1 MVATFIPW
9 QVVHSISV
17 TMPVVSFFRLSV
29 VFVFSSMP
37 FASRRTSAPASR
49 STSARRQR
57 GPTSFPL
64 FVPFITVH
72 TSFRSWFLPNV
83 FAVVHF
89 RSCSFFF
96 VPSSGRTLS
105 SFTLYSPF
113 LFLRAFFAALRPTSA
128 EIVGADWNTVTS
140 WSATTS
146 ASCSASRRAARTAI
160 DWRTA
165 SSASSGG
172 WAEITRWTILREL
185 A

>member
-1 MVATFIPW
+1 MVASFIPW
-9 QVVHSISV
+9 SVVHSISV
-17 TMPVVSFFRLSV
+17 TMPVVSLFRLSV
-29 VFVFSSMP
+29 VFVFHSVS

-57 GPTSFPL
+57 GPTSFSL

-83 FAVVHF
+83 LAVVHF
-89 RSCSFFF
+89 RSCSLFF
-96 VPSSGRTLS
+96 VPSSGRTS
-105 SFTLYSPF
+105 TSFILYSSF
-113 LFLRAFFAALRPTSA
+113 LFLRAFIAALRPTST
-128 EIVGADWNTVTS
+128 EIVRADRNTVTS

-146 ASCSASRRAARTAI
+146 ASCSASRTAARTAI

-165 SSASSGG
+165 SAASSSD
-172 WAEITRWTILREL
+172 WAEIARWTKL